1 MTTNNTKLVEH
12 FKDKPVTQ
20 LNWRELLEYNIALT
34 FVEAQKVNGCI
45 DCAIAAKHG
54 ITWECVEVKP

>member
-1 MTTNNTKLVEH
+1 MKTKLVEH
-12 FKDKPVTQ
+12 FNGKPVTS
-20 LNWRELLEYNIALT
+20 LTWRELLDYNIALT

-54 ITWECVEVKP
+54 ITWEYVEVIP